1 MKKNT
6 DTMIAIISLAIIL
19 LFVALAEAGQC
30 AWNPGR
36 AYKTGYCVWPREEYI
51 PEEPEKPEDE
61 QAGLVYLG
69 RFWVTGYDACMDCCG
84 KTDGITAS
92 GTAAAVGATCAAD
105 MPFGTIL
112 YIDGIGVRRVEDR
125 GVSGD
130 CVDVFCA
137 DHAACYAITGWYD
150 VWEVTA

>member
-1 MKKNT
+1 MKRRIEGV
-6 DTMIAIISLAIIL
+6 IAAAALLLAAMLIL
-19 LFVALAEAGQC
+19 LVQAQARYMPA
-30 AWNPGR
+30 
-36 AYKTGYCVWPREEYI
+36 GYCVWVREEYI
-51 PEEPEKPEDE
+51 PPEKEPED
-61 QAGLVYLG
+61 GLVYLG
-69 RFWVTGYDACMDCCG
+69 KFYVTGYDACMDCCG

>member
-1 MKKNT
+1 MKRRIEGV
-6 DTMIAIISLAIIL
+6 IAAAALLLAAMLIL
-19 LFVALAEAGQC
+19 LVQAQARYMPA
-30 AWNPGR
+30 
-36 AYKTGYCVWPREEYI
+36 GYCVWVREEYI
-51 PEEPEKPEDE
+51 PEEPEETEDE
-61 QAGLVYLG
+61 PDGLVYLG
-69 RFWVTGYDACMDCCG
+69 KFWVTGYDACASCCG

-105 MPFGTIL
+105 MPFGTNL
-112 YIDGIGVRRVEDR
+112 YIAGIGVRQVQDR